1 MANANARENT
11 NVLPHL
17 STNISQP
24 LVWLTQLILTKMAQ
38 SFHEQGG
45 PAGTPAQLQID
56 PYHAVDSEA
65 LPDRVYIMQN
75 VDTDVDVE
83 ELQQRIQLE
92 PWFKAEGFDQRDGI
106 TLAGGSLLGVTTA
119 LATVKDKWGSEV
131 GESGTLEDAERL
143 IPFLPK
149 EGEPYTAQVVWDSE
163 EALNMSN
170 AFLRYLDPP
179 QTREINEDAKGSELR
194 EDKRQLHVRVSDSI
208 SALARGYEEADRVRG
223 CFFCSDFFCLP
234 QGQIKEFAANP
245 ASLTEF
251 RKKIAR
257 REPVNIM
264 QSAMEAS
271 AGAKLVMLL
280 PIGGLSVQEIR
291 RLVPAIRQL
300 FPSRVLV
307 IVHANVGRDS
317 ASLSYKMMAAITR
330 CGKHPPRRAL
340 VAVVSGGLG
349 VLAQMAF
356 CAKHGLRL
364 IVLDGSGRL
373 SDLWGSI
380 WHERASSRFDP
391 VVQQQR
397 LSRSFCY
404 QADEAAVD
412 MLHVVLNCGELVI
425 HPVANSAAALER
437 LCIQQLLGDPLLV
450 LADGQ
455 CTRYENASARYEWPR
470 MLLTNASIILALI
483 STVLAILVAEDERS
497 SAAFYLCI
505 ILPSLLMVVDQV
517 EVYLGTS
524 IAAHAVERAR
534 GLVEQQTFMYRTR
547 VAGYSDAVLA
557 RQIKEI
563 ATNGGAELTDVET
576 KRQQLFT
583 RRLNEID
590 EAVSAAGA
598 VVDVVHATDRGRIG
612 PSEGVDGALLRP
624 RSLAAGGDVID
635 GDEYIRQRVDPHVK
649 RSSRAARRLLF
660 FSLVARLGLF
670 VTAAVGTAIAT
681 LGYTK
686 YVAVTVAV
694 STALTRWLNT
704 TRVEARRSA
713 HSRAASALS
722 GAKLAWTALPRE
734 MRSRQAEIDQLVLRV
749 ESLLERTLPPDD
761 LEASQK
767 SKSAGADQEE

>member
-1 MANANARENT
+1 
-11 NVLPHL
+11 
-17 STNISQP
+17 
-24 LVWLTQLILTKMAQ
+24 MAQ
-38 SFHEQGG
+38 SVGNTSDSAGVPPSAQRQFMPHNGG
-45 PAGTPAQLQID
+45 I
-56 PYHAVDSEA
+56 EA
-65 LPDRVYIMQN
+65 LPAHVYIMQD
-75 VDTDVDVE
+75 VDTDMEME
-83 ELQQRIQLE
+83 ELQQRVQAE
-92 PWFKAEGFDQRDGI
+92 PWFKGEGFDQRSGI

-119 LATVKDKWGSEV
+119 LATVQDKWGSEV

-143 IPFLPK
+143 LPFLPN
-149 EGEPYTAQVVWDSE
+149 EGKPYTAQMVWDSE

-179 QTREINEDAKGSELR
+179 RTREVNEGVKSSELR

-208 SALARGYEEADRVRG
+208 SALARGYEEADRAHG

-234 QGQIKEFAANP
+234 QAQLKEFAANP
-245 ASLTEF
+245 ISLTDF
-251 RKKIAR
+251 RKNIAR
-257 REPVNIM
+257 REPINIM

-271 AGAKLVMLL
+271 VGAKLVMLL
-280 PIGGLSVQEIR
+280 PICGLSVQEVR
-291 RLVPAIRQL
+291 GLVPVIRQL
-300 FPSRVLV
+300 FPSHVLV
-307 IVHANVGRDS
+307 LVHGVGRAGPQS
-317 ASLSYKMMAAITR
+317 HPVFSFKMMAAITS

-340 VAVVSGGLG
+340 VAVVSGGFG
-349 VLAQMAF
+349 VLKQMAF

-404 QADEAAVD
+404 QADEEAVD
-412 MLHVVLNCGELVI
+412 MLHIVLNCGKLVI

-437 LCIQQLLGDPLLV
+437 LCIQQLLGDPLII

-455 CTRYENASARYEWPR
+455 CMHYEHARARYEWPR
-470 MLLTNASIILALI
+470 MLLTNTSICLALI
-483 STVLAILVAEDERS
+483 STVLAILVAQDDRS

-524 IAAHAVERAR
+524 VAAHAVERAR

-547 VAGYSDAVLA
+547 VASYSDAVLA
-557 RQIKEI
+557 RQIKET
-563 ATNGGAELTDVET
+563 ATTGGTELTDVET
-576 KRQQLFT
+576 RRQQLFT

-598 VVDVVHATDRGRIG
+598 VVDVVPSTGRGRVA
-612 PSEGVDGALLRP
+612 PSEGVEGAPLRP

-635 GDEYIRQRVDPHVK
+635 GDEYIRQRVDPQVK
-649 RSSRAARRLLF
+649 RSSRAAQRLLF

-670 VTAAVGTAIAT
+670 VTAAAGTAIAT

-686 YVAVTVAV
+686 YVSITVAI
-694 STALTRWLNT
+694 STALTRWLST
-704 TRVEARRSA
+704 TRVEVQRSA
-713 HSRAASALS
+713 HSRAASALN

-734 MRSRQAEIDQLVLRV
+734 MRSRQAEIDRLVLRV

-761 LEASQK
+761 FEAAQK
-767 SKSAGADQEE
+767 PKGAGADKEE